1 MWFHSIWGAEPNFGS
16 SILAI
21 LLNEYV
27 YVCLH
32 EQLQGI
38 LGCID
43 VLTMK
48 PKPRDQVRILHVS
61 L

>member
-48 PKPRDQVRILHVS
+48 PKPRDQVRI
-61 L
+61 